1 MSRED
6 RVVLDLSEHTLRP
19 MVAAPRPVARTRTI
33 VVQKGSGWI
42 GLGLLTLSLLLLAV
56 ILLGHRILRELD
68 QKGHASAAA
77 MTRFE
82 RKVEQLESGL
92 AFDSRRRLLLLGMR
106 DHILRVNPRVGL
118 AEAYRYAELAL
129 AASEKYPAVDPL
141 LLLAIGTVESRTT
154 HTPPAPPTL
163 AASTRS
169 GRPPDGCSSAASA
182 GTTTI
187 RSSTTRSGTRRP
199 RPCTWT
205 SSSPPTATRR
215 WSWPNTTAAR

>member
-42 GLGLLTLSLLLLAV
+42 GLGLLALSLLLLAV

-68 QKGHASAAA
+68 EKAHANAAA

-92 AFDSRRRLLLLGMR
+92 AFDSRRRHLLLGMR
-106 DHILRVNPRVGL
+106 DHILKVNPRVGL
-118 AEAYRYAELAL
+118 GEAYRYAELAL

-141 LLLAIGTVESRTT
+141 LLVAIGTVESRYDPQAT
-154 HTPPAPPTL
+154 
-163 AASTRS
+163 STA
-169 GRPPDGCSSAASA
+169 DA
-182 GTTTI
+182 
-187 RSSTTRSGTRRP
+187 
-199 RPCTWT
+199 
-205 SSSPPTATRR
+205 
-215 WSWPNTTAAR
+215 